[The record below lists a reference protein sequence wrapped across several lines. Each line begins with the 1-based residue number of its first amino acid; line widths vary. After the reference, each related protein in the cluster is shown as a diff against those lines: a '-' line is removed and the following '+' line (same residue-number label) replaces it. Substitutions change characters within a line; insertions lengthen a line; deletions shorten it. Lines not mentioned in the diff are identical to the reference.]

1 MGSIR
6 VQHSLWHYLL
16 THYKEKKCLVEGPL
30 NNLQPSMI
38 QFSKPRRPFDRNQNS
53 NRFQHDARD
62 MLGGTAT
69 NGGGESNLVFLSLS
83 LDFRLTR
90 SFLQVKA
97 TVSLLPASIL
107 PSSAVTTQSPPFLP
121 TLNPFDP
128 KPPILPDSLPSHKPV
143 RPIHPLS
150 NVPLLP
156 TPHRLSRKISSH
168 QTRAVSGTTRV
179 RSRVVDWEQVV

>member
-1 MGSIR
+1 MREICWEVPLRTEG
-6 VQHSLWHYLL
+6 VSLTL
-16 THYKEKKCLVEGPL
+16 
-30 NNLQPSMI
+30 S
-38 QFSKPRRPFDRNQNS
+38 F
-53 NRFQHDARD
+53 
-62 MLGGTAT
+62 
-69 NGGGESNLVFLSLS
+69 SLS
-83 LDFRLTR
+83 FKFRLTR

-97 TVSLLPASIL
+97 TVSLLPASTPL
-107 PSSAVTTQSPPFLP
+107 SSAVTTQSPPFLP

-156 TPHRLSRKISSH
+156 TPLRLSRKISSH

-179 RSRVVDWEQVV
+179 RSRVVDWEQVVWDSVRPID